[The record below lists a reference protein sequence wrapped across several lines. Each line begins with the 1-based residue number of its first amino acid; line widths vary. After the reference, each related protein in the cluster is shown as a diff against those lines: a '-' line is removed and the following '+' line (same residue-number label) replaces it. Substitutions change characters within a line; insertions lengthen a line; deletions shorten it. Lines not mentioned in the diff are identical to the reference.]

1 MEKDLIKVFN
11 EKDWERIKAK
21 TENRNEIFKKI
32 IKHLDP
38 KIMEKVKDFFES
50 NVLDGNQKITLQVV
64 LDASILN
71 RHIRAYIKH
80 DHSFLLDLLESPFFN
95 GIAPI
100 KLKNEINKHIADIA
114 IYCKRDVKEIEI
126 IATKFLSKVTYQNLD
141 DDIAYQKA
149 ADMIAK
155 RDKDDVDYVALYLKL
170 GKHAIIS
177 TDKDILD
184 LEEVNS
190 WRSTKEACEIINIYQ
205 QGSAS
210 FVVLATSIP
219 LLGLILFELG
229 ILIIG
234 GLLAFIIAL
243 IDKII
248 KIIKTGYD
256 FISILPNEWKIIL
269 GILFVTL
276 LIWED
281 SRELIF
287 KAIKK
292 SIQNYIKRIKE
303 IIDFMKPYFV
313 IAGKWCSE
321 EFIVNSTI
329 LLENIS
335 LTINQLNQL
344 ENQLTLEESE
354 YIHRKEEK

>member
-1 MEKDLIKVFN
+1 MFN

-21 TENRNEIFKKI
+21 TENRNKIFKKV

-38 KIMEKVKDFFES
+38 KILEQIKGFFES

-71 RHIRAYIKH
+71 RHIRAYIKYN
-80 DHSFLLDLLESPFFN
+80 HSFLLDLLESPFFI

-100 KLKNEINKHIADIA
+100 KLKNEITKHIADIA
-114 IYCKRDVKEIEI
+114 VYSKRDVKEIET
-126 IATKFLSKVTYQNLD
+126 IASKFLSKVTYQNLD

-149 ADMIAK
+149 TEMIAE

-190 WRSTKEACEIINIYQ
+190 WKSTKEACDIISIYQ

-219 LLGLILFELG
+219 LLGIILFELG

-234 GLLAFIIAL
+234 GLLVFIIAL

-256 FISILPNEWKIIL
+256 FISILPDEWKIIL

-276 LIWED
+276 LIWKD

-287 KAIKK
+287 NAIRKQ
-292 SIQNYIKRIKE
+292 IQKYKQRINE
-303 IIDFMKPYFV
+303 IVNFMKPYL
-313 IAGKWCSE
+313 IITGKWCTE
-321 EFIVNSTI
+321 EFIVNSTVLI
-329 LLENIS
+329 ENIS
-335 LTINQLNQL
+335 LTINQLDQL
-344 ENQLTLEESE
+344 EKQLTIEESE
-354 YIHRKEEK
+354 YGARKEEN